1 MDTIRRRSFSAQDAV
16 VGTIL
21 IIFGIVMLLHQLDV
35 IYLYDFGIHSIW
47 HLWPFILVI
56 IGIGKLVDAPTLY
69 HIGKGMWWIF
79 LGLWLYVSIYHVYGL
94 SFSETW
100 PAMLIAWGVS
110 MMWES
115 LTKDS
120 RTLYKEDHYGKQ

>member
-16 VGTIL
+16 TGTIL
-21 IIFGIVMLLHQLDV
+21 ILFGVVMLLHQLDV
-35 IYLYDFGIHSIW
+35 IYLDDFGIRSIW
-47 HLWPFILVI
+47 HLWPFILVV

-69 HIGKGMWWIF
+69 HVGKGIWWIF

-115 LTKDS
+115 VTKDS
-120 RTLYKEDHYGKQ
+120 RTMYKENHYGKQ

>member
-21 IIFGIVMLLHQLDV
+21 ILFGIVMLLHQLDV
-35 IYLYDFGIHSIW
+35 IYLHDFGIRSLW

-94 SFSETW
+94 SFSET
-100 PAMLIAWGVS
+100 
-110 MMWES
+110 
-115 LTKDS
+115 
-120 RTLYKEDHYGKQ
+120 

>member
-35 IYLYDFGIHSIW
+35 IYLYDFGIRSIW

-56 IGIGKLVDAPTLY
+56 IGIGKLVDAPSLY